1 MILWQSVLWLGVA
14 LAVAGVLGIAVWAWR
29 ST

>member
-1 MILWQSVLWLGVA
+1 MILWQIVLWLGVA
-14 LAVAGVLGIAVWAWR
+14 LAVVGLLGIAVWAWR